1 MLLTVVCTI
10 PALSLGQALTDRL
23 QRLLSFDVERLQT
36 LHSFI
41 LCIGVDFSHWPDS
54 Q

>member
-1 MLLTVVCTI
+1 MLPAIVCTI
-10 PALSLGQALTDRL
+10 ALSLGLPLTDRL
-23 QRLLSFDVERLQT
+23 QRSLSFDVERLQT

-41 LCIGVDFSHWPDS
+41 LCIGIDFSHWPDS